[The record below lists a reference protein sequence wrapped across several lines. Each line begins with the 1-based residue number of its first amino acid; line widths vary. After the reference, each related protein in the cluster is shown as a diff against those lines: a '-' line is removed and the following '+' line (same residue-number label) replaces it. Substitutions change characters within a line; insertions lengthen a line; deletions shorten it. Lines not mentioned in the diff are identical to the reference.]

1 MKGDGIV
8 DKLNICIDIDG
19 TVTEPYYWLN
29 IFNKHFKKN
38 IKPSEVTKYN
48 IDEVMG
54 ITEEQYNEF
63 YEKHKV
69 RIHTVEEK
77 VRKDA
82 KDVLN
87 ILKEYNNIY
96 FVTARDKSLEMLTR
110 CYLENNG
117 INYNELYVLGS
128 HYKVKKAI
136 ELKCDIFIEDNPNN
150 ALELSEAGFKVIL
163 IDTNYN
169 KNIHGYNI
177 IRVYNWREVYNIV
190 KEIYMEDK
198 AI

>member
-1 MKGDGIV
+1 M

-54 ITEEQYNEF
+54 ITEEQYNKF
-63 YEKHKV
+63 YEKYKV

-82 KDVLN
+82 KDILN
-87 ILKEYNNIY
+87 SLKEYNNIY

-117 INYNELYVLGS
+117 IRYDELYVLGS
-128 HYKVKKAI
+128 HYKVEKAI

-169 KNIHGYNI
+169 KNVYGYNI
-177 IRVYNWREVYNIV
+177 IRVYNWREVYNVV

>member
-117 INYNELYVLGS
+117 INYDELYVLGS

>member
-1 MKGDGIV
+1 M

-117 INYNELYVLGS
+117 INYDELYVLGS

>member
-1 MKGDGIV
+1 M